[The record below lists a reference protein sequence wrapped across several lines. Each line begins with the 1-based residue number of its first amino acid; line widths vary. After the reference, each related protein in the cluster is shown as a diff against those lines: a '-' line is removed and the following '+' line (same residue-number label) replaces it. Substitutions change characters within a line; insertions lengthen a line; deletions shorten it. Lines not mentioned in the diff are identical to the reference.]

1 MTEKTNTLSP
11 KERMAIPRAKM
22 PEQNPAARAANFE
35 EVPLGLTPEQAM
47 KEALRCLDCRKKPCV
62 SGCPVGVQIPEFIAL
77 VAQGRFVEAARLIK
91 ETNVLPAVTGRVCP
105 QEIQCEGDCTLFK
118 KYGGVSIGALE
129 RFVADYERD
138 NNLVEIPPRPKP
150 SGKRV
155 AVIGSGPSGLTVAG
169 DLILLGHEVTVYEAL
184 HEAGGVLVYGIP
196 EFRLPKEI
204 VKAEVD
210 YLVQQGVRFELN
222 VVVGMTIGM
231 EELLEEYDA
240 VYIGVGAGLPWFMRI
255 EGEELN
261 GVFSANEY
269 LTRSNLMKGYLFPE
283 YDSPLPPGKHVC
295 VVGGGNVAMDSART
309 AKRLGAKVTIVYR
322 RAREQLPARADEVHH
337 TDEEDIVFRLLSN
350 PVKILGKDGKVIG
363 MECIKMELGE
373 PDDSGR
379 RRPIPIENSNFEIAC
394 DQVVISIGAGA
405 NPLLT
410 KTIPELKLNKWGY
423 IEVDANNRT
432 SMPKVWAGGDIV
444 TGAATVIE
452 AMGAGRIAAKSIH
465 ADLLGLPQPGSEEE
479 HKKSD

>member
-1 MTEKTNTLSP
+1 MSRQTDGLTA

-22 PEQNPAARAANFE
+22 PEQNPHARAANFE

-47 KEALRCLDCRKKPCV
+47 EEAKRCLDCRKQPCV
-62 SGCPVGVQIPEFIAL
+62 KGCPVGVQIPEFIML
-77 VAQGRFVEAARLIK
+77 VSEGKFVEAARLIK

-105 QEIQCEGDCTLFK
+105 QETQCEGNCTLFK
-118 KYGGVSIGALE
+118 RYGGVSIGALE
-129 RFVADYERD
+129 RFVADYER
-138 NNLVEIPPRPKP
+138 NNSIVEIPRKPKP
-150 SGKRV
+150 TGKKV
-155 AVIGSGPSGLTVAG
+155 AIVGSGPSGLTVAG
-169 DLILLGHEVTVYEAL
+169 DLILLGHEVTVFEAL

-204 VKAEVD
+204 VAAEVD
-210 YLVQQGVRFELN
+210 YLVKQGVRFEMN
-222 VVVGMTIGM
+222 VIAGMTITM
-231 EELLEEYDA
+231 DELLEEYDA

-283 YDSPLPPGKHVC
+283 YDTPLPPGKHVC

-309 AKRLGAKVTIVYR
+309 ARRLGAEVTIVYR
-322 RAREQLPARADEVHH
+322 RAREQLPARAEEVHH
-337 TDEEDIVFRLLSN
+337 AEEEGIEFKLLSN
-350 PVKILGKDGKVIG
+350 PVKILGEEGEVVG
-363 MECIKMELGE
+363 MECIQMELGE

-379 RRPIPIENSNFEIAC
+379 RRPIPIDGSNFEFPC
-394 DQVVISIGAGA
+394 DQVVISIGSGA

-410 KTIPELKLNKWGY
+410 KTVPELELNKWGY
-423 IEVDANNRT
+423 IEVNENNRT
-432 SMPKVWAGGDIV
+432 SMEQVWAGGDIV

-452 AMGAGRIAAKSIH
+452 AMGAGRIAARSMH
-465 ADLLGLPQPGSEEE
+465 AYLMGEPQPAPTEDEETE
-479 HKKSD
+479 

>member
-1 MTEKTNTLSP
+1 MMSRQKDGLSA
-11 KERMAIPRAKM
+11 KERMAIPRSKM
-22 PEQNPAARAANFE
+22 PEQNPHARASNFE

-47 KEALRCLDCRKKPCV
+47 QEAKRCLDCRKQPCV
-62 SGCPVGVQIPEFIAL
+62 KGCPVGVQIPEFIML
-77 VAQGRFVEAARLIK
+77 VSEGKFVEAARLIK

-105 QEIQCEGDCTLFK
+105 QETQCEGSCTLFK
-118 KYGGVSIGALE
+118 RYGGVSIGALE
-129 RFVADYERD
+129 RFVADYER
-138 NNLVEIPPRPKP
+138 NSNLVEIPPKPKS
-150 SGKRV
+150 SGKKV

-169 DLILLGHEVTVYEAL
+169 DLILLGHDITVFEAL

-204 VKAEVD
+204 VAAEVD
-210 YLVQQGVRFELN
+210 YLVKQGVKFELN
-222 VVVGMTIGM
+222 VIAGMTITM
-231 EELLEEYDA
+231 DELIEEFDA
-240 VYIGVGAGLPWFMRI
+240 IYIGVGAGLPWFMRI

-283 YDSPLPPGKHVC
+283 YDTPLPPGKYVC

-322 RAREQLPARADEVHH
+322 RAREQLPARGEEVHH
-337 TDEEDIVFRLLSN
+337 AEEEGIEFRLLSN
-350 PVKILGKDGKVIG
+350 PVRIIGEEGKVVG

-379 RRPIPIENSNFEIAC
+379 RRPIKIEGSNFEFPC
-394 DQVVISIGAGA
+394 DQVVISIGSGA

-410 KTIPELKLNKWGY
+410 KTVPELELNKWGF
-423 IEVDANNRT
+423 IEVNENNRT
-432 SMPKVWAGGDIV
+432 SMEQVWAGGDIV

-452 AMGAGRIAAKSIH
+452 AMGAGRIAARSMH
-465 ADLLGLPQPGSEEE
+465 AYLMGEPQPKPTEEDE
-479 HKKSD
+479 

>member
-1 MTEKTNTLSP
+1 S
-11 KERMAIPRAKM
+11 
-22 PEQNPAARAANFE
+22 NFE
-35 EVPLGLTPEQAM
+35 EVPLGLSPEQAM
-47 KEALRCLDCRKKPCV
+47 REAQRCLDCRKKPCV
-62 SGCPVGVQIPEFIAL
+62 SGCPVGVKVPEFISL
-77 VAQGRFVEAARLIK
+77 VGEGKFVEAARLIK

-105 QEIQCEGDCTLFK
+105 QEDQCEGDCTLFK
-118 KYGGVSIGALE
+118 KHGGVSIGALE
-129 RFVADYERD
+129 RFVADYERN
-138 NNLVEIPPRPKP
+138 NNLVEIPKKPRPT
-150 SGKRV
+150 GKKV
-155 AVIGSGPSGLTVAG
+155 AIIGSGPSGLTVAG
-169 DLILLGHEVTVYEAL
+169 DLILLGHEVTVFEAL

-204 VKAEVD
+204 VRAEID
-210 YLVQQGVRFELN
+210 YLVQQGIVFEMN
-222 VVVGMTIGM
+222 TVVGMTVTM
-231 EELLEEYDA
+231 DDLLEDYDA

-295 VVGGGNVAMDSART
+295 VVGGGNVAMDAART

-322 RAREQLPARADEVHH
+322 RAREQLPARKDEVHH
-337 TDEEDIVFRLLSN
+337 ADEEGIIFQLLSN
-350 PVKILGKDGKVIG
+350 PVRIFGEEGRVVR
-363 MECIKMELGE
+363 MECIRMELGE
-373 PDDSGR
+373 PDESGR
-379 RRPIPIENSNFEIAC
+379 RRPIPIEGSNFEIAC
-394 DQVVISIGAGA
+394 DQVIISIGAGA

-410 KTIPELKLNKWGY
+410 KTMPELKLNRWGY
-423 IEVDANNRT
+423 IEVNENNRT

-465 ADLLGLPQPGSEEE
+465 ADLLGLPQPGSDEEQE
-479 HKKSD
+479 DSG